1 MRLQHALFTG
11 ALMPLLGEARSLNFD
26 FPYNA
31 TTPVPF
37 TISVDKQFIEE
48 TQHKAKLY
56 RPSPD
61 LKDDSNAEWIEGPPR
76 ETMVTLA
83 KDWVES
89 YDWFEVQDEINSNF
103 SHFAVTVDG
112 PEDWSH
118 PVPLHFVHERSDDPD
133 AIPLLLL
140 HGWPSSHLEW
150 SKVIKPLSSGNG
162 SSNVTFHV
170 VAPDLPGYGFSPA
183 PEYAGLSPSRMGIA
197 FDKLMKTLGYEKYGV
212 ASTDVGWMV
221 GMWMAHDVSESF
233 IGHFT
238 DFFLMQPNSTDLE
251 RYAQN
256 QTTEEESAFISSIT
270 TWFGTRS
277 SYATVHSQAPLAI
290 GQAMSDT
297 PVGFAGWILQLM
309 HPISGAYVYSS
320 TEVITDALML
330 WIQGVW
336 GGLRSY
342 KECFDPKAQAFPV
355 TTVPTA
361 LTQWGGP
368 TTTGIENFNFLPRD
382 WAERW
387 VNVVYMSRHDAGGH
401 FPAVSEPDA
410 WVREVRNFFGGLITG
425 AF

>member
-11 ALMPLLGEARSLNFD
+11 ALTPLLAEARSLNFD

-31 TTPVPF
+31 STPVPF

-48 TQHKAKLY
+48 TQLKAKLY
-56 RPSPD
+56 RPPH
-61 LKDDSNAEWIEGPPR
+61 

-83 KDWVES
+83 KDWANS

-103 SHFAVTVDG
+103 SHYAVTVDG
-112 PEDWSH
+112 PEDWNH

-221 GMWMAHDVSESF
+221 GMWMTHDVSESL

-256 QTTEEESAFISSIT
+256 QTTAEESAFISSIT

-309 HPISGAYVYSS
+309 HPISGAYAYSS

-342 KECFDPKAQAFPV
+342 KECFDV
-355 TTVPTA
+355 TQGPGLSRNYGPNCTHAV
-361 LTQWGGP
+361 GGP
-368 TTTGIENFNFLPRD
+368 TVTGIENFNFLPRD

-410 WVREVRNFFGGLITG
+410 WVQEVRHVFGGLITG